1 VSQNLSV
8 RDTEALV
15 KNYQESLKP
24 ETSGQN
30 KGQHLKFKNS
40 KKGFTNYFG
49 SKVDVKV
56 AGNGKEK
63 ITIPF
68 QSEDDFNRIMELIKD
83 SE

>member
-15 KNYQESLKP
+15 KLSGKFKT

-30 KGQHLKFKNS
+30 KKASVELSRNS

-56 AGNGKEK
+56 AGNGKGK
-63 ITIPF
+63 L
-68 QSEDDFNRIMELIKD
+68 QHFNQRKT
-83 SE
+83 